1 MSATRYYTCLIAASP
16 LIHETWTPRLD
27 FHNSQQDTIGQE
39 RLTAFADDRALTL
52 QIGQVGLYKGTVHVS
67 FLQHVHHELPW
78 DRVQLPLETLGEEC
92 FAMRTKS
99 AAFEI
104 CDPTF
109 STVSLFRD
117 KWVNLITQRVLCTNL
132 GLEGRIP
139 ISIANPDSP
148 EALAKTATQN
158 ELKKAIRIHVVGC
171 TLLHFA
177 P

>member
-1 MSATRYYTCLIAASP
+1 MWRPRCKTHKHSSLKTYFLIAASP

-39 RLTAFADDRALTL
+39 RLTAFADDRALT
-52 QIGQVGLYKGTVHVS
+52 
-67 FLQHVHHELPW
+67 HELPW